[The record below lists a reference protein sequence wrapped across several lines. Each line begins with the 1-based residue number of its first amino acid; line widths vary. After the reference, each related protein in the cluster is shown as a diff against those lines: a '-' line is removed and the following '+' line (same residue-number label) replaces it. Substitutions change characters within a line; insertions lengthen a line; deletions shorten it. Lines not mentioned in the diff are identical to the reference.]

1 MTTSTTKK
9 LITAALAVATLAVGS
24 LAVTGDAMAKGKGKH
39 GGGLVSTQVL
49 PAKHGGWH
57 GGHRW
62 RHKWH
67 GHRWHGRHFFFG
79 SPYYVYGK
87 ECYFVRKKFSR
98 KLIKICPDYYRY

>member
-24 LAVTGDAMAKGKGKH
+24 LAVTGDAMAKGKH
-39 GGGLVSTQVL
+39 GG
-49 PAKHGGWH
+49 KGWH
-57 GGHRW
+57 GGHGVH
-62 RHKWH
+62 HKWH